1 MKNVLLL
8 VHDDAGQEARLQA
21 ALDLTRALDGHLTCL
36 NVAAMPVVSGELYA
50 FTVESTLLVDERDRQ
65 AENRKALEPR
75 LAREDVTWDWVDV
88 TGDYAFQIKEAA
100 KTADIIVLNRKL
112 DSTAYP
118 DMRAITSEVVI
129 GSGKTVVAVPEEARG
144 FDVSSR
150 ALIAWDGSDEAM
162 KAVQAAVPL
171 LALASGVTIVEVT
184 TATVELPA
192 EEAASYLSRHGIEA
206 RIVRQKPGV
215 LYVTDALLA
224 EAKHSG
230 AGYIV
235 MGGFGH
241 SRLLEAMFGGVSREM
256 LTDSPMP
263 IVMTH

>member
-8 VHDDAGQEARLQA
+8 VHDDVGQDARLQA
-21 ALDLTRALDGHLTCL
+21 ALDLTRALNGHLTCL
-36 NVAAMPVVSGELYA
+36 NVAAMPIVSGELYGLA
-50 FTVESTLLVDERDRQ
+50 IESQVIADERDRS
-65 AENRKALEPR
+65 AENRKAIEPR
-75 LAREDVTWDWVDV
+75 LIREDVSWDWTDV
-88 TGDYAFQIKEAA
+88 TGDFAFELKDAA

-112 DSTAYP
+112 DSTTSP
-118 DMRAITSEVVI
+118 DMLSITSEVVI
-129 GSGKTVVAVPEEARG
+129 GSGKTVVAVPEDASG
-144 FDVSSR
+144 FQVAGR

-171 LALASGVTIVEVT
+171 LALASGVTILEVRV
-184 TATVELPA
+184 ASIKLPA
-192 EEAASYLSRHGIEA
+192 QEAATYLSRHGIEA
-206 RIVRQKPGV
+206 RIIRQEPDV
-215 LYVTDALLA
+215 LYVVDALLA
-224 EAKHSG
+224 KAKSGG

-241 SRLLEAMFGGVSREM
+241 SRLLEAIFGGASREM